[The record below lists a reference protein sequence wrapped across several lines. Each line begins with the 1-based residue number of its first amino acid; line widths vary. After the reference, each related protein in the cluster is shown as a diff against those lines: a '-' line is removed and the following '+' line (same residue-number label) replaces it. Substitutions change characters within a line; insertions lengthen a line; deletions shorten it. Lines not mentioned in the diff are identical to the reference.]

1 MLRLGPSG
9 AHRRYRTCPAAIPT
23 TSGCVSV
30 TKVRPS
36 LALIIAPLLAQVGHP
51 ASAQEAPDSLEEL
64 PLRCHPRL
72 APYLASLNLLPA
84 DVNVAGALIANDP
97 ISSANASVK
106 QTLLE
111 YGFSYMLFQSFGMS
125 VTPSR
130 VRDPAVGGLWA
141 GQGFGFLEVFD
152 HSREGGSAGWIS
164 TEINWVTGLGGSVEY
179 EDPSARI
186 GTVSQP
192 QGLLVGD
199 GFWIAELAWQQSFF
213 DGSLVATV
221 GMIDQQNYFDV
232 NTFANNQFTQLMA
245 NPFVNSQVVAAPP
258 QGLGINLAWQPAAWF
273 YAIYGSFTTASTPG
287 SAPFANL
294 STSNWANQLELGL
307 ITDDFL
313 GLGRNVLR
321 IQPFVATVDDVT
333 SGGIGFNLE
342 QGLGGPDGQLGWF
355 GRFGVCNPDV
365 AINGFATEIAT
376 GLAWES
382 ASDPQRLVVSE
393 ADRWALG
400 FFWGRPAETGAYLP
414 DEYGV
419 ELMYSIQVTPT
430 LSLRPDVQLIWTVGD
445 AATAEP
451 ATVFQLQATLVW

>member
-1 MLRLGPSG
+1 M
-9 AHRRYRTCPAAIPT
+9 
-23 TSGCVSV
+23 
-30 TKVRPS
+30 RPS
-36 LALIIAPLLAQVGHP
+36 LALIIAPLLAPVGHL

-84 DVNVAGALIANDP
+84 DANVAGALIADDP

-106 QTLLE
+106 ETLLE

-213 DGSLVATV
+213 DGTLVATV
-221 GMIDQQNYFDV
+221 GMVDQQNYFDV
-232 NTFANNQFTQLMA
+232 NTFANKPVHAADGEPVREQPGHRCASAGARHQ
-245 NPFVNSQVVAAPP
+245 PGVAACRLVLCGVRIVHDRIHSRIGAIRQP
-258 QGLGINLAWQPAAWF
+258 QHR
-273 YAIYGSFTTASTPG
+273 
-287 SAPFANL
+287 
-294 STSNWANQLELGL
+294 ELGK
-307 ITDDFL
+307 
-313 GLGRNVLR
+313 
-321 IQPFVATVDDVT
+321 
-333 SGGIGFNLE
+333 
-342 QGLGGPDGQLGWF
+342 
-355 GRFGVCNPDV
+355 
-365 AINGFATEIAT
+365 
-376 GLAWES
+376 S
-382 ASDPQRLVVSE
+382 A
-393 ADRWALG
+393 
-400 FFWGRPAETGAYLP
+400 
-414 DEYGV
+414 
-419 ELMYSIQVTPT
+419 
-430 LSLRPDVQLIWTVGD
+430 
-445 AATAEP
+445 
-451 ATVFQLQATLVW
+451 

>member
-1 MLRLGPSG
+1 MR
-9 AHRRYRTCPAAIPT
+9 PA
-23 TSGCVSV
+23 
-30 TKVRPS
+30 
-36 LALIIAPLLAQVGHP
+36 LALIIPSILVHAAPSALAQ
-51 ASAQEAPDSLEEL
+51 QAPDSLEEI

-84 DVNVAGALIANDP
+84 EANVSGALLADDP
-97 ISSANASVK
+97 VTRANASVK
-106 QTLLE
+106 QALLDH
-111 YGFSYMLFQSFGMS
+111 GFSYMLFQSFGMS

-152 HSREGGSAGWIS
+152 QSREGGSAGWIS

-186 GTVSQP
+186 GTVTQP

-213 DGSLVATV
+213 EGTLVATV
-221 GMIDQQNYFDV
+221 GMVDQQNYFDV

-245 NPFVNSQVVAAPP
+245 NPFVNSQVIAAPP
-258 QGLGINLAWQPAAWF
+258 QGLGVNLAWQPADWF
-273 YAIYGSFTTASTPG
+273 YAVYGSFTTASTPG

-307 ITDDFL
+307 ITDDLL

-321 IQPFVATVDDVT
+321 IQPFVATVDGVT
-333 SGGIGFNLE
+333 SGGIGLNLE

-355 GRFGVCNPDV
+355 GRFGACNPDV
-365 AINGFATEIAT
+365 AVNGFASEIAT
-376 GLAWES
+376 GFAWES
-382 ASDPQRLVVSE
+382 SSNPERLVVSE

-400 FFWGRPAETGAYLP
+400 FFWGRPAEAGSYLP
-414 DEYGV
+414 DEYGI
-419 ELMYSIQVTPT
+419 ELLYSIQITPT
-430 LSLRPDVQLIWTVGD
+430 LSLRPDLQLIWTSGD
-445 AATAEP
+445 AAAAEP

>member
-1 MLRLGPSG
+1 MRISLMTSACLICWIVSDRAAGQSAAEGP
-9 AHRRYRTCPAAIPT
+9 
-23 TSGCVSV
+23 
-30 TKVRPS
+30 
-36 LALIIAPLLAQVGHP
+36 
-51 ASAQEAPDSLEEL
+51 EEL

-84 DVNVAGALIANDP
+84 SASVDGALIPGDPVSEANEGL
-97 ISSANASVK
+97 K

-111 YGFSYMLFQSFGMS
+111 HGFSYLLFQSFGMS

-152 HSREGGSAGWIS
+152 HSREGGSAGWVS
-164 TEINWVTGLGGSVEY
+164 SEVNWVLGLGGSVEY

-186 GTVSQP
+186 GTVTQP
-192 QGLLVGD
+192 QGLLVGE

-213 DGSLVATV
+213 EGTLVATI
-221 GMIDQQNYFDV
+221 GMVDQQNYFDV

-245 NPFVNSQVVAAPP
+245 NPFVNSQVISAPP
-258 QGLGINLAWQPAAWF
+258 QGLGVNLAWQPSDWF
-273 YAIYGSFTTASTPG
+273 YALYGSFTTASSPG

-294 STSNWANQLELGL
+294 SAANWANQLEFGF
-307 ITDDFL
+307 ITEDFA
-313 GLGRNVLR
+313 GLGRNVVR
-321 IQPFVATVDDVT
+321 VQPFVATVDDVT
-333 SGGIGFNLE
+333 SGGIGLNLE
-342 QGLGGPDGQLGWF
+342 QALGGPDGQLGWF

-365 AINGFATEIAT
+365 AVNGFASEIAT

-382 ASDPQRLVVSE
+382 SSDPERLVVSE

-400 FFWGRPAETGAYLP
+400 FFWGRPAEAGECLP

-419 ELMYSIQVTPT
+419 ELMYSVQLTPT
-430 LSLRPDVQLIWTVGD
+430 LSLRPDVQFIWTAGDD
-445 AATAEP
+445 AAAQP
-451 ATVFQLQATLVW
+451 STVFQLQATLVW